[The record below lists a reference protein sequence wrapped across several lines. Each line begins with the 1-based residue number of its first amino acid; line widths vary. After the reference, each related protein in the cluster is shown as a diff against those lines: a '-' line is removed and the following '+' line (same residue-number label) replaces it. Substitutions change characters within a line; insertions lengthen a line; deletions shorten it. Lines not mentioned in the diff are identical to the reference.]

1 MKTKFS
7 ELVKVKK
14 RKVAEIENKLLEL
27 QNQKNRSLLQIEEID
42 DDISSHKSPKVGD
55 FSEITLSYAKLSI
68 LSNQKKSKKE
78 DLLNLQ
84 EQIIEQK
91 KLYKEANI
99 DFEKIK
105 YLDDLEV
112 EKVLHQM
119 KIQES
124 KDMDEIANILFSN
137 KKKMVSLL

>member
-7 ELVKVKK
+7 ELLKVKK
-14 RKVAEIENKLLEL
+14 RKVDEMENRLLEL
-27 QNQKNRSLLQIEEID
+27 QNQKNRFLLQIEEID
-42 DDISSHKSPKVGD
+42 DDISSHKSPKIGD
-55 FSEITLSYAKLSI
+55 FSKITLSYAKLSI
-68 LSNQKKSKKE
+68 LSNQKKLKKQE
-78 DLLNLQ
+78 LLNLQ

-112 EKVLHQM
+112 EKVLQQM

-137 KKKMVSLL
+137 KKRMVSLL